1 MREFDRPEIED
12 RTVFEET
19 QIDLPEI
26 PLDTKSIGEL
36 QMEAKIE
43 SLIDSIRKDLRIKG
57 ALNNNIYKRLKLDA
71 EGYLYYD
78 DKRIS
83 SKRGKKL
90 LSVKTLRTSPA
101 GREFLQML
109 GFDTDTTLVKTR
121 ERELE
126 TVAREQ
132 TMALKAKAD
141 SFKATEDWAKIEKD
155 KAQRQLKQA
164 TDVGDRQK
172 LQETISYFER
182 IENEAKARYS
192 EVASNQ
198 IKRINDIVNDRSR
211 SLAERL
217 KELFR
222 RDGVTIGALITA
234 IGMTISTIV
243 LSVLPTPGSGV
254 PSGLPPTKPTN
265 PIKQVLVKVA
275 NLLLDLAKKA
285 ILALPGA
292 LGSLIGL
299 LFKKAAQTV
308 LFLSE
313 HLLILLFAAIIAVAE
328 FIIKRRYKT

>member
-1 MREFDRPEIED
+1 
-12 RTVFEET
+12 
-19 QIDLPEI
+19 
-26 PLDTKSIGEL
+26 
-36 QMEAKIE
+36 
-43 SLIDSIRKDLRIKG
+43 
-57 ALNNNIYKRLKLDA
+57 
-71 EGYLYYD
+71 
-78 DKRIS
+78 
-83 SKRGKKL
+83 
-90 LSVKTLRTSPA
+90 
-101 GREFLQML
+101 ML
-109 GFDTDTTLVKTR
+109 GFDTETTLVKTPLVNTALAETSLVETR
-121 ERELE
+121 GRELE
-126 TVAREQ
+126 TVAPEQ

-164 TDVGDRQK
+164 TDVGERQK
-172 LQETISYFER
+172 LQETVSYFEHM
-182 IENEAKARYS
+182 EHEAKMRYS
-192 EVASNQ
+192 EVAGNQ

-211 SLAERL
+211 SLVERL

-243 LSVLPTPGSGV
+243 LSVLPSGGLPSGGVPSGVVPSGGV
-254 PSGLPPTKPTN
+254 PSGLPPTNPTN
-265 PIKQVLVKVA
+265 VIKQALVKMA

-328 FIIKRRYKT
+328 LIIKRRNKT